1 MLYFLEN
8 GYGCLPVNNCEVKD
22 ENSPCSELQFLV
34 HRSMQKILCCSLKS
48 GWDTNKEMFNWNAIE
63 ALEAAAN
70 DVGEAERESRFFTH
84 INKGIDENLTY
95 NLYKEFKQGR
105 VDS

>member
-1 MLYFLEN
+1 
-8 GYGCLPVNNCEVKD
+8 
-22 ENSPCSELQFLV
+22 
-34 HRSMQKILCCSLKS
+34 MQKILCCSLKS
-48 GWDTNKEMFNWNAIE
+48 GWDTNKEMFNWNAI
-63 ALEAAAN
+63 EAAAN